1 MYHDKFFLA
10 LYVVTVLQG
19 PETLRLE
26 SWQLR
31 LVVESTIFACTRCSS
46 RVLPVEKRPRRMSP
60 Q

>member
-1 MYHDKFFLA
+1 MYHDKFFLV
-10 LYVVTVLQG
+10 LYTVTVLQG

-26 SWQLR
+26 SSQLR
-31 LVVESTIFACTRCSS
+31 LVVESTRCSS

>member
-1 MYHDKFFLA
+1 MLSISMYHDKFFLV
-10 LYVVTVLQG
+10 LYTVTVLQG

-26 SWQLR
+26 SSQLR
-31 LVVESTIFACTRCSS
+31 LVVESTRCSS